1 MTEDA
6 LISLLSVATSAACQQ
21 MTPQHLKAL
30 HDSAEYAF
38 SLPARPQ
45 WGSKAA
51 AHAEMFTLLADVAD
65 HPVTSEV
72 PGGAVHFMCQLIITV
87 GPAADGM
94 ITSSRRRLLVHLG
107 AGHADEAAL
116 EMEKHLRGLHYM
128 WRLTGPPGTGASHA
142 HGRQPALRT
151 STR

>member
-6 LISLLSVATSAACQQ
+6 LISLLSAATSAACQQ
-21 MTPQHLKAL
+21 MTPRHLKAL

-45 WGSKAA
+45 WRSKAA
-51 AHAEMFTLLADVAD
+51 AHAEMFTLLAGVAD
-65 HPVTSEV
+65 HPVTSAV
-72 PGGAVHFMCQLIITV
+72 PGAVHFMRQLIITV

-94 ITSSRRRLLVHLG
+94 ITSSHRRLLAHLG

-116 EMEKHLRGLHYM
+116 EMERHLRGLHYM
-128 WRLTGPPGTGASHA
+128 WRLTGPRGAAGTCS
-142 HGRQPALRT
+142 
-151 STR
+151 

>member
-21 MTPQHLKAL
+21 MTPQHLKVL
-30 HDSAEYAF
+30 YDSAEYAF

-65 HPVTSEV
+65 HPVTAAG
-72 PGGAVHFMCQLIITV
+72 PGGAVHFMRQLIITV

-94 ITSSRRRLLVHLG
+94 ITSSRRRLLAHLG
-107 AGHADEAAL
+107 AGRADEAAL

-128 WRLTGPPGTGASHA
+128 WRLTGPRGADASRA
-142 HGRQPALRT
+142 HGRQPAP
-151 STR
+151 SFSPC

>member
-6 LISLLSVATSAACQQ
+6 LISLLAAATRVACQQ
-21 MTPQHLKAL
+21 MTTQHLKAL

-65 HPVTSEV
+65 HPVTSGV
-72 PGGAVHFMCQLIITV
+72 PGGAAHFMRELILTV

-94 ITSSRRRLLVHLG
+94 IISSRRRLLAHMG

-116 EMEKHLRGLHYM
+116 EMEKHLRGLHHMWRGLHHM
-128 WRLTGPPGTGASHA
+128 WRLTGPVGAGAARSS
-142 HGRQPALRT
+142 PC
-151 STR
+151 